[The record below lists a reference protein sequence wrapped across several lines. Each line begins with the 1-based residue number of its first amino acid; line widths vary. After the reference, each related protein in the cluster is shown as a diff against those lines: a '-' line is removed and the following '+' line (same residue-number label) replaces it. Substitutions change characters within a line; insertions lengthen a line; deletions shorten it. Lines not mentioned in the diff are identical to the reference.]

1 MNPKQQLESI
11 LNNDYESE
19 DGEAYKVELL
29 DGMNDEDIQ
38 FYKKQLPN
46 EQLPS
51 EIEELLRFAR
61 GFQFFGL
68 EEVRFDSF
76 GHFGFEEMFP
86 YSVQLAGDGFGN
98 FWIQDIDSNGNWNS
112 IYFVCHDPPV
122 MVKHAE
128 NLKQFIE
135 QVDEFGKK
143 GSESTLDRIHEE
155 IVTNI
160 GNEESGIMEQN
171 QNDYDF
177 SNEKISLPEI
187 FLVADLTDKP
197 IKIGFPWGKFGPDTK
212 IIRPSDK
219 PIWILEKKV
228 KQGFL
233 SKLFGGKNK

>member
-29 DGMNDEDIQ
+29 DGMSDEDIQ
-38 FYKKQLPN
+38 AYKKQLPN
-46 EQLPS
+46 EYLPS
-51 EIEELLRFAR
+51 EIEELLRFAK
-61 GFQFFGL
+61 GFEFFGL

-98 FWIQDIDSNGNWNS
+98 FWIQDIDSNGNWHS

-122 MVKHAE
+122 IVKHSE
-128 NLKQFIE
+128 NLRQFIE
-135 QVDEFGKK
+135 QVDEYGKK
-143 GSESTLDRIHEE
+143 GSESTLDKIHEE
-155 IVTNI
+155 VVTNI
-160 GNEESGIMEQN
+160 WNEESGIMELN

-177 SNEKISLPEI
+177 SNEQISLPEM
-187 FLVADLTDKP
+187 FLVADLTYKP
-197 IKIGFPWGKFGPDTK
+197 IRTGFPWGKSGPDTK
-212 IIRPSDK
+212 IIRPTDK
-219 PIWILEKKV
+219 PIWIVEKKV

-233 SKLFGGKNK
+233 SKLFGGKK